1 MPNKAKEGVYIFLVH
16 FKKPNKKRLRTVR
29 IGFIKEWIKPGPFNT
44 MDPAGHASRKV
55 RESATGQNL
64 LQSGYREY
72 GITDASAWG

>member
-1 MPNKAKEGVYIFLVH
+1 MANKSKEGVYIFLIH
-16 FKKPNKKRLRTVR
+16 FKKPNRKRLRTVQ

-72 GITDASAWG
+72 GITDASDWG